1 MNRAILAGALA
12 LSMAACTTVDPNTGQ
27 VVRNNTGTGAI
38 AGAIG
43 GAAIGSL
50 AGGDDRRNAIIG
62 AGIGA
67 LAGAAVGNYMD
78 RQQAALRAQLPPDVG
93 VTRTAED
100 EILLNMPADITFDF
114 NRAEVKSQFVGTLRQ
129 VAGTL
134 AQYPSTTVDIIGH
147 ADSVGSDAYNQ
158 ELSERRAMN
167 VASVMIS
174 NGVQRQ
180 RVAAYGYG
188 ETAPIADNG
197 TPDGRARNRRVE
209 IRLKALQS

>member
-1 MNRAILAGALA
+1 MNRALLAGALA
-12 LSMAACTTVDPNTGQ
+12 LGMAACTTVDPNTGQ

-62 AGIGA
+62 AGVGA

-100 EILLNMPADITFDF
+100 EILLNLPSDITFDF
-114 NRAEVKSQFVGTLRQ
+114 NRADVKSQFIGTLQQ

-134 AQYPSTTVDIIGH
+134 AQYPSTTVDVIGH

-188 ETAPIADNG
+188 ETAPIADNS

>member
-100 EILLNMPADITFDF
+100 EILLNLPSDITFDF
-114 NRAEVKSQFVGTLRQ
+114 NRADVKSQFIGTLQQ

-134 AQYPSTTVDIIGH
+134 AQYPSTTVDVIGH

-188 ETAPIADNG
+188 ETAPIADNA

>member
-114 NRAEVKSQFVGTLRQ
+114 NRAEVKSQFVGTLQQ